1 MSVVLPAKAAVRLGE
16 RTLDVIV
23 TVHRWL
29 GTALCLVFAAW
40 FASGIVMMYAGYP
53 LLSEGAKLARTPALD
68 LAAAQLTPAEAY
80 RRAGLDA
87 RVDYVRL
94 GTMLGRPT
102 YFFLTSKGWAAVGAD
117 DGVARAPVDEGAA
130 SRIAREFELGA
141 GAPRYAGLFDSP
153 DQWTIYTS
161 WAPYLPSHD
170 FAAFHK
176 LVFDDGT
183 ELSVLAATGDV
194 VQRTTPSE
202 RLWGYLGAVVHWIY
216 PTTFRTRHADAWND
230 LIVWLSALGT
240 VLCVSGVAIGIYFFR
255 WRREPGVAGSPY
267 RGWMKWH
274 HWIGLVFGVLAG
286 TWVFSGLMSMDPW
299 SWSTTDDSP
308 DGAQV
313 DRMSGGPLDLDAF
326 AAPPAAAAAACRAQV
341 NVKEIRLVQLAGAP
355 YYYCAQTPHRSA
367 LVAAD
372 GSGAA
377 AFTSFPD
384 SALVDAARSI
394 LPSAQVASADLLDD
408 YDAYYYPGWEDKLE
422 NDAAKRLPV
431 LKIVFDDAQRTLVYI
446 DPHTGTPEKAY
457 DTSGRWYRWL
467 FHGLHSLD
475 FAGLYGVRPLWD
487 LIVLPLMLGGVAVS
501 VTGTWIGYKW
511 LKRKVRKPVPRQ
523 NRRTAQP
530 VS

>member
-1 MSVVLPAKAAVRLGE
+1 VRLGE
-16 RTLDVIV
+16 RTLDGIV
-23 TVHRWL
+23 TAHRWL

-53 LLSEGAKLARTPALD
+53 LLSEGEKLARTPPLA

-80 RRAGLDA
+80 RRSGLDSP
-87 RVDYVRL
+87 VDYVRL
-94 GTMLGRPT
+94 GTMLDRPT
-102 YFFLTSKGWAAVGAD
+102 YFFLTGGGWAAVGAD
-117 DGVARAPVDEGAA
+117 DGAVRPAVDADAARA
-130 SRIAREFELGA
+130 IAREFEVGA
-141 GAPRYAGLFDSP
+141 ASLPSYVGLFEAP

-161 WAPYLPSHD
+161 WAPYLPGHD
-170 FAAFHK
+170 FSPFHK
-176 LVFDDGT
+176 LEFADGI
-183 ELSVLAATGDV
+183 EVSVLAATGDV
-194 VQRTTPSE
+194 IQRTTSSE

-216 PTTFRTRHADAWND
+216 PTTFRTRHVDAWND

-240 VLCVSGVAIGIYFFR
+240 VLCASGVVIGIYFFR

-267 RGWMKWH
+267 RGWLKWH

-313 DRMSGGPLDLDAF
+313 DRMSGALDLDAF
-326 AAPPAAAAAACRAQV
+326 VAAPATAAVACRPQV
-341 NVKEIRLVQLAGAP
+341 NVKEIRLVQLAGVP
-355 YYYCAQTPHRSA
+355 YYYCSQAPHRSA

-377 AFTSFPD
+377 TFVSFPQ
-384 SALVDAARSI
+384 SALLDAARAI
-394 LPSAQVASADLLDD
+394 LPGVEIASAEMLEQ

-431 LKIVFDDAQRTLVYI
+431 LKIAFDDAERTLVYV
-446 DPHTGTPEKAY
+446 DPHTGTPVKAY

-467 FHGLHSLD
+467 FHGLHSFD
-475 FAGLYGVRPLWD
+475 VAGLYAARPLWD

-501 VTGTWIGYKW
+501 VTGAWIGYKW
-511 LKRKVRKPVPRQ
+511 LRRKVRPPRP
-523 NRRTAQP
+523 QP
-530 VS
+530 MRG